1 MIFSLSNRR
10 FSKKSC
16 CACGAY
22 APTTTVGTTNNM
34 LERCE
39 ITVKGFIYFGL
50 SVVSLGH
57 ALTFQSLVKL
67 ALANNSNYTNR
78 KGASKPPPN
87 HSVTV
92 CCLGIVFQPSR
103 QSSQPETQ
111 SYRIAKRPI
120 RCQWCGRPCDRLW
133 PL

>member
-1 MIFSLSNRR
+1 MVLIESGLSGVGSLGISPRASGYAFCR
-10 FSKKSC
+10 KGWYLWLSKHPSQQ
-16 CACGAY
+16 
-22 APTTTVGTTNNM
+22 TTVNIYLYIISHEQWKVTISQ
-34 LERCE
+34 ERQK
-39 ITVKGFIYFGL
+39 V
-50 SVVSLGH
+50 
-57 ALTFQSLVKL
+57 QSLANL

-111 SYRIAKRPI
+111 SYRITKRHASDLVPAA
-120 RCQWCGRPCDRLW
+120 
-133 PL
+133 